1 MRPPVQ
7 KAWSAGLLLVGYSV
21 IAAFAW
27 PRHWAGGAAPE
38 SVPLVRGS
46 SHASPRCLG
55 LNGYTTNDGSVH
67 AAADICIVGSDAFA
81 DYLEQLVS

>member
-21 IAAFAW
+21 T
-27 PRHWAGGAAPE
+27 GGAAPE

-46 SHASPRCLG
+46 SHASPRLSR
-55 LNGYTTNDGSVH
+55 LNGYNH
-67 AAADICIVGSDAFA
+67 
-81 DYLEQLVS
+81 E